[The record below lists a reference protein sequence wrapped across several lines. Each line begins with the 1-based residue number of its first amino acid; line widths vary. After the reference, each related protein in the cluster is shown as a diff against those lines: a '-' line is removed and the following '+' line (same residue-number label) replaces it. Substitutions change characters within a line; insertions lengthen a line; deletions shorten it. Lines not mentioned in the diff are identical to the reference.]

1 MNFPSKYNYQCL
13 KSKCQTH
20 NDQPEAVQSND
31 PSPARNERLKIHY
44 CQKPISPIRV
54 FDPMR
59 PIKRN
64 KAKSNKIKHSQW
76 VHQQTNPYDLL
87 NYTNTTTFIK
97 LQFYS
102 YKMWEGLLSRTDIL
116 QSTTQYLWGCEL
128 LGFALIYLILK
139 TLR

>member
-76 VHQQTNPYDLL
+76 VHQWTKPYDLL
-87 NYTNTTTFIK
+87 NYTNTTTF
-97 LQFYS
+97 
-102 YKMWEGLLSRTDIL
+102 YKITVLLMQNVRRLVTQDRHEIITTVYNPISLRMWIIGLCSNLF
-116 QSTTQYLWGCEL
+116 W
-128 LGFALIYLILK
+128 F
-139 TLR
+139 